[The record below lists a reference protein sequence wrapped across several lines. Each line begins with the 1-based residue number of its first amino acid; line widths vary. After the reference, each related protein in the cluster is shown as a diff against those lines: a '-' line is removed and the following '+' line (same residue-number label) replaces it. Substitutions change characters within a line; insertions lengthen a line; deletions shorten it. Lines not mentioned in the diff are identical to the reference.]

1 VLLAVEGLGLTA
13 ARSRKTRLDAR
24 RGRVVRSRDSQVRAC
39 RMRAKRLFFFL
50 SSSRVHKPAF
60 GGGALACV
68 VVPCVELCSAVQA
81 GGQRVRCDAS
91 SEQSCGTCRREYGVV
106 KDTRDVLRG
115 GEYPKRENEA
125 QGEKDE
131 VEMKWGGLSGKS
143 VWAPLFFFSSC
154 ASSLMFWGELP
165 GPWLMRGWRAEGG
178 LSGPQVARA
187 AVRCACLG
195 GDSLDRDVGK
205 IRGS

>member
-1 VLLAVEGLGLTA
+1 
-13 ARSRKTRLDAR
+13 
-24 RGRVVRSRDSQVRAC
+24 
-39 RMRAKRLFFFL
+39 MRAIPTLFFLFFPQ
-50 SSSRVHKPAF
+50 VAF
-60 GGGALACV
+60 TNPLLEVERLLCV
-68 VVPCVELCSAVQA
+68 VVPCVVLCSAVQA

-187 AVRCACLG
+187 AVKCACLG